1 MKIYDLDKINP
12 LLKDCRKFLIM
23 LIMSYKL
30 QGVKIPQELKEL
42 KVNIE
47 NQINKIEGDKNVK
60 GKRTYKVKS

>member
-1 MKIYDLDKINP
+1 
-12 LLKDCRKFLIM
+12 
-23 LIMSYKL
+23 MSYKL